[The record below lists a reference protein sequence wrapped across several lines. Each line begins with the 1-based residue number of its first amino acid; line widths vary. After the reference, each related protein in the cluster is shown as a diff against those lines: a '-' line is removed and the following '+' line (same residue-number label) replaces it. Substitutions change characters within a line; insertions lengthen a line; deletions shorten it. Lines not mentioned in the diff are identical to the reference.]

1 MIKRLV
7 IKDCLGIE
15 ELAINPGKV
24 NVISGGNERGKT
36 SILETIEKAIHNTKR
51 RARFVR
57 AGADKA
63 YIELDTDD
71 GISIR
76 RTVKEDEAGL
86 DAGSVKVT
94 KDGQPIK
101 APETFLKEL
110 FGSDG
115 KRSHDVFAFNPVD
128 FMTKKDTEQTDIL
141 LGLLPITVTSA
152 DAQAWFGEAP
162 KVNYEKHGLQVLK
175 DLEQWFYDARREANA
190 RVKAV
195 EDECAAVAKRLPDNY
210 KLEDWVEV
218 KLGELFAE
226 LRDAENTNLDI
237 KVSSEVLT
245 EYANAVEAI
254 NNKYALKEKEVKEY
268 GAAEFKKAKDTIE
281 TRKNDFRQQ
290 IEVIDAQI
298 QELEK
303 QKIALKTDIKN
314 LDALSLAEKKQA
326 MDKVTQVQL
335 YDINENRKGELAR
348 LDTKKKQAEF
358 FLEVHQLIDTN
369 PIKERC
375 TQAEQ
380 MKSYIPLAKEVEA
393 LRQRLEAETTTAQ
406 RYDKLVDAARLKP
419 HELLTKVELPIKGLG
434 VDGKG
439 IVTINDLPLSNLSTS
454 QQVRT
459 CLDIARVL
467 AKDNPLKLICV
478 DKLEHLDE
486 TVREEFL
493 KQIGETE
500 GFQFFVTEV
509 TDGELK
515 IETRG

>member
-1 MIKRLV
+1 MIKHLI
-7 IKDCLGIE
+7 IKDCLGIT
-15 ELAINPGKV
+15 ELAISPKKV
-24 NVISGGNERGKT
+24 NIISGGNEKGKT
-36 SILETIEKAIHNTKR
+36 SILETIEKALFNTKR
-51 RARFVR
+51 RAKFVR
-57 AGADKA
+57 AGAEKA

-115 KRSHDVFAFNPVD
+115 KRGHDVFAFNPVD
-128 FMTKKDTEQTDIL
+128 FMQKKDTEQTDIL
-141 LGLLPITVTSA
+141 LGLLPIKVTA
-152 DAQAWFGEAP
+152 QDAQAWFGEAP

-195 EDECAAVAKRLPDNY
+195 EDECAAVTKRLPDNY
-210 KLEDWVEV
+210 KLEEWIEIN
-218 KLGELFAE
+218 LGQLFAE
-226 LRDAENTNLDI
+226 FRDAEEVNRDI
-237 KVSSEVLT
+237 KVCSDMLAGYNNVVEV
-245 EYANAVEAI
+245 I

-268 GAAEFKKAKDTIE
+268 GAAEFKKAKDAIE
-281 TRKNDFRQQ
+281 TQKNDLRQQ
-290 IEVIDAQI
+290 IETIDAQI

-303 QKIALKTDIKN
+303 QKIALKTNIKN

-326 MDKVTQVQL
+326 MDKVIQVQL
-335 YDINENRKGELAR
+335 YDINENKKGELAK
-348 LDTKKKQAEF
+348 LETKKKQAEF
-358 FLEVHQLIDTN
+358 FIEVHQPIDTN

-375 TQAEQ
+375 AQAEQ

-393 LRQRLEAETTTAQ
+393 LRQRLEAEIITAQ
-406 RYDKLVDAARLKP
+406 RYDHCVDTARLKP

-439 IVTINDLPLSNLSTS
+439 IVTINNLPLSNLSTS

-493 KQIGETE
+493 KQIGETQ
-500 GFQFFVTEV
+500 GFQFFVTVV
-509 TDGELK
+509 TDGDLLVEVK
-515 IETRG
+515 